1 VAAAQMACPVRGPCP
16 IAPVLAASDMTAVS
30 DANGLVSAMPMQLA
44 GVGEVTS
51 VAVATGMQGF
61 VSLTLTQQP

>member
-1 VAAAQMACPVRGPCP
+1 
-16 IAPVLAASDMTAVS
+16 MTAVS